1 MALHSGFGKKGEQ
14 LAEADFSKR
23 ALLICIATGGV
34 RITKLTFC
42 FRKQH
47 PAVLEVNPFLQQN
60 GERLK
65 EAPQKRRE
73 IFCCKHPPG
82 FYFSILNKRTSQ
94 FISCL

>member
-1 MALHSGFGKKGEQ
+1 
-14 LAEADFSKR
+14 
-23 ALLICIATGGV
+23 
-34 RITKLTFC
+34 LTFC

-82 FYFSILNKRTSQ
+82 FYFSIL
-94 FISCL
+94 